1 VIGYVDGL
9 LRALIDVSISPTK
22 TGSHESVEV
31 WIDTA
36 FNGGLV
42 MPRELI
48 HKLGL
53 KNASSTDAI
62 LADGQ
67 LVELET
73 FSCYLEWFGH
83 RYRTQVIANDGE
95 IPLLGTVLLSNRR
108 LLIDYVT
115 KSVSLD

>member
-1 VIGYVDGL
+1 MIGIVDGQ
-9 LRALIDVSISPTK
+9 LRALIEVSISPTK
-22 TGSHESVEV
+22 TGSHEMVEV

-42 MPRELI
+42 MPRDMVQ
-48 HKLGL
+48 KLGL
-53 KNASSTDAI
+53 KSASSTDAV

-83 RYRTQVIANDGE
+83 KYRTQVVANDGQ
-95 IPLLGTVLLSNRR
+95 IPLLGTMLLSNRR
-108 LLIDYVT
+108 LLIDYATKLVT
-115 KSVSLD
+115 LD